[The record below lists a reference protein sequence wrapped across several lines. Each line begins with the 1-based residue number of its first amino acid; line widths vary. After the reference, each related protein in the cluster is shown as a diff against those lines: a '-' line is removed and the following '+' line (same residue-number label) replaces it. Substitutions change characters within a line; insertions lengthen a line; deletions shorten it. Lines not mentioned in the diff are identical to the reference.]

1 MAEVIGKIFVVPLDG
16 QGHLVRARSARGA
29 AKGLVAMKTE
39 GAFKGVRVAS
49 QNDLVNLL
57 GSGGNVIDVTSR
69 EAASEPEPGDPPEAP
84 GDTAATGDESDQAGA
99 TVREQAPMFG

>member
-16 QGHLVRARSARGA
+16 QEHLVRARSARGA
-29 AKGLVAMKTE
+29 AKGLVAMRTE

-57 GSGGNVIDVTSR
+57 SSGGNVIDVTSR
-69 EAASEPEPGDPPEAP
+69 ESANEPEPGEPEAS
-84 GDTAATGDESDQAGA
+84 GDAATSGGDSNQAGA
-99 TVREQAPMFG
+99 APCPQASMLM

>member
-1 MAEVIGKIFVVPLDG
+1 MAEIIGKIFVVPLDG
-16 QGHLVRARSARGA
+16 QEHLVRARSARGA

-39 GAFKGVRVAS
+39 VAFKGVRVAS

-69 EAASEPEPGDPPEAP
+69 ESASEPDASGD
-84 GDTAATGDESDQAGA
+84 AATTGNDPNQAGA
-99 TVREQAPMFG
+99 AVPEQALMLV